1 MARKANPSHFF
12 ADLALQRGIF
22 FAGVLALGLAVRSS
36 AALAD
41 ESVAEIMRR
50 VAENQET
57 AREARQRF
65 LYRQELQLR
74 FLQLNGQVC
83 REDFRHYDVFP
94 QSQQTE
100 KKLIFFL
107 GRYFKDGKFFDYH
120 EPGYKY
126 KEIDLDG
133 ELIDDLASDFVH
145 DQKSR
150 DGLSQDL
157 FPLTAEEQ
165 KGYRFT
171 LKSRENFRGWEVYRI
186 TFEPDRSRKSKNE
199 EDSSGPW
206 AGEAV
211 IDAAEYQPVQVTTRL
226 ALHIPFW
233 VKTFLGTN
241 LKHLGFKVDYAK
253 FEDGVWFPVSYGG
266 EFHLKVV
273 FFYGRTMGVT
283 LRNSNFRQTSV
294 TTNLAYDAPPDN

>member
-1 MARKANPSHFF
+1 
-12 ADLALQRGIF
+12 L
-22 FAGVLALGLAVRSS
+22 AGVLALELGVQSS
-36 AALAD
+36 PVLAD

-94 QSQQTE
+94 QSQKTE

-107 GRYFKDGKFFDYH
+107 GRYFKDGKFYDYH
-120 EPGYKY
+120 KPGYKY

-133 ELIDDLASDFVH
+133 ELISDLAGDFAN

-157 FPLTAEEQ
+157 FPLTAEQQ
-165 KGYRFT
+165 KEYRFI
-171 LKSRENFRGWEVYRI
+171 LKSRENFRGREVYRI
-186 TFEPDRSRKSKNE
+186 AFEPDRSSKSINGE
-199 EDSSGPW
+199 NAGGPW

-211 IDAAEYQPVQVTTRL
+211 IDAVEYQPVQVTTRL

-233 VKTFLGTN
+233 VKTIFGTN

-266 EFHLKVV
+266 EFQLKVV
-273 FFYGRTMGVT
+273 FFYGRTMVVT
-283 LRNSNFRQTSV
+283 LRNSDFRQTSV
-294 TTNLAYDAPPDN
+294 STNLAYDAPLDN